1 MKPPLPSADLPLRG
15 IRVLD
20 LSRLLPG
27 PYCSLVLSDLGAD
40 VVKIEDPEGG
50 DYLRY
55 MPPVVNG
62 VGAMFSALN
71 RGKRSVVLS
80 LKTELGRKTFFRL
93 VETADVVLETFRP
106 GVMDRLG
113 CGHAAVLERNPQVV
127 YCSISGY
134 GQEGPY
140 AARAGHD
147 INYIALAGLL
157 GQNGTR
163 LGEPAVPNF
172 QAADIAGGAW
182 VAATRIVAAL
192 FARQAGAAGAFLDVS
207 MTEGVASLVTA
218 AMAAVV
224 AGAPEPGR
232 GEDTLSGGRA
242 CYATYRTKDGGFM
255 ALGALEPKFW
265 RAFCKVVSRPDW
277 EARQFETG
285 ELGVQLKAEVSA
297 LFATHNRSEW
307 EKIFE
312 GVDVCCEP
320 VLTLAEAVSHPA
332 VNRSKRVDSGETGA
346 SLAPHIGTPVSNGG
360 RLVPAGSAPA
370 LGQHT
375 QEVLVEAGFGEDEI
389 ALLTGRVSGIR

>member
-1 MKPPLPSADLPLRG
+1 MNLSLSSADLPLGG

-40 VVKIEDPEGG
+40 VVKIEDPDGG

-55 MPPVVNG
+55 MPPITNG

-71 RGKRSVVLS
+71 RGKRSIVLS
-80 LKTELGRKTFFRL
+80 LKTDVGRKAFFRL

-113 CGHAAVLERNPQVV
+113 CGHAVVSKHNPKVV
-127 YCSISGY
+127 YCSITGY

-140 AARAGHD
+140 AGRAGHD

-157 GQNGTR
+157 GQNGPR
-163 LGEPAVPNF
+163 LGDPAVPNF

-182 VAATRIVAAL
+182 VAATRIIAAL
-192 FARQAGAAGAFLDVS
+192 FARQAGVPGGVIDVS
-207 MTEGVASLVTA
+207 MTEGVASLLTA
-218 AMAAVV
+218 ASAAVA
-224 AGAPEPGR
+224 AGAPEPER
-232 GEDTLSGGRA
+232 GDDTLSGGRA
-242 CYATYRTKDGGFM
+242 CYATYRTKDGGYM

-265 RAFCKVVSRPDW
+265 KEFCKVVGRREW
-277 EARQFETG
+277 ETRQFETG
-285 ELGVQLKAEVSA
+285 ESGIRLKAEVA
-297 LFATHNRSEW
+297 GLFAERTRGEW

-312 GVDVCCEP
+312 PVDVCCEP
-320 VLTLAEAVSHPA
+320 VLTLGETARHPA
-332 VNRSKRVDSGETGA
+332 VNRARWADCGKNGEYTRQWVN
-346 SLAPHIGTPVSNGG
+346 TPVAPGG
-360 RLVPAGSAPA
+360 RVMREQSAPA

-375 QEVLVEAGFGEDEI
+375 REILFEAGFTEEEI
-389 ALLTGRVSGIR
+389 VSLTGG